1 MSSFENLRIVDNF
14 YQTSLFFPMP
24 TVVISTLCED
34 GTTNLGPYSLVQPY
48 YVAGKDYYAMLLCC
62 RNSSN
67 TAQNILRNGKC
78 AISFIDDNPKNF
90 HEAVKLSWPGDK
102 PSDKMPKCN
111 FRLEKSLIEEENPS
125 DKRPMVLTDAIEVIE
140 CTWVRELDGADKDLP
155 GQLEGYEGPYH
166 DFNGITSKFGAHF
179 ILKIDKILMKKK
191 YADAIING
199 VTAKDFPSLPV
210 DYGYRDSKNFWFH
223 KGVNFFNKMKAELL
237 QPRQASLASVRYAA
251 DRADDK
257 VKFTDDALETILGV
271 PRVFLSLVLKG
282 CVDWA
287 KENGVEVITANEMK
301 IINDKRAKEKAKK

>member
-48 YVAGKDYYAMLLCC
+48 YVAGKEYYAMLLSC

-78 AISFIDDNPKNF
+78 AINFIDDKPKTF
-90 HEAVKLSWPGDK
+90 KEAVKLSWPGDK
-102 PSDKMPKCN
+102 PSEKMPRCN
-111 FRLEKSLIEEENPS
+111 FKLEPSLIQEETGEV
-125 DKRPMVLTDAIEVIE
+125 RPLVMTDAIEVIE
-140 CTWVRELDGADKDLP
+140 CSWVRELDGADQDVAGELN
-155 GQLEGYEGPYH
+155 GYEPPYH

-191 YADAIING
+191 YSDAIIRG
-199 VTAKDFPSLPV
+199 VKASDFPSLPV

-223 KGVNFFNKMKAELL
+223 KKTKMRAELL
-237 QPRQASLASVRYAA
+237 QVRQASLASVRYAA
-251 DRADDK
+251 DRVDDQ
-257 VKFTDDALETILGV
+257 VKFTDEALQTVLGV
-271 PRVFLSLVLKG
+271 PRVFLPLVLKG
-282 CVDWA
+282 CVKWA
-287 KENGVEVITANEMK
+287 KENAVTLITEEHMK
-301 IINDKRAKEKAKK
+301 LISDKRAEEKKKKK

>member
-34 GTTNLGPYSLVQPY
+34 GTTTLGPYSLVQPY

-78 AISFIDDNPKNF
+78 AISFINDDPKNF

-111 FRLEKSLIEEENPS
+111 FRLEKSMIEEENPS
-125 DKRPMVLTDAIEVIE
+125 DVRPMVLTDAIQVIE

-155 GQLEGYEGPYH
+155 GQLDGYEGPYH

-179 ILKIDKILMKKK
+179 ILKVDKILMKKK
-191 YADAIING
+191 YSDAIING

-223 KGVNFFNKMKAELL
+223 KGVNFFNRMKAELL

-257 VKFTDDALETILGV
+257 IKFTDDALETILGV
-271 PRVFLSLVLKG
+271 PRVFLALVLKG

-287 KENGVEVITANEMK
+287 KENGVEVITAAEMK
-301 IINDKRAKEKAKK
+301 IINDKRAKEKNKK